1 MGTSRPTKGPSP
13 STPIVPTWSDDS
25 DKGPIPGGDDPQPD
39 TTEDDPSADDGQ
51 HQPEPAPRAPIKP
64 PVLPDRFRTARSNFT
79 RSAGSGGQDRD
90 AMRRGIRDYVRNGT
104 GGSGGATRRMGS
116 ARSAAAGVLGVLRS
130 IQTDGVEAILNK
142 FNLGDLAGQPIDQ
155 IFAGLTDVICEP
167 GGNINDSIATDA
179 WIETITELDQLGV
192 DDLDS
197 LSSEQIE
204 GIFVSFIA
212 HSIETRLYQDI
223 GSKGIQSGKD
233 TDAVRAFEAQLKD
246 YIFRAVSDS
255 VPSDVS
261 SVGNLSDA
269 EIRSVVNQ
277 TYQDAWEFLE
287 IWGDEE

>member
-25 DKGPIPGGDDPQPD
+25 DKGPIPGGDGPQPD

-130 IQTDGVEAILNK
+130 IQTDGVEATLSK

-197 LSSEQIE
+197 LSSE
-204 GIFVSFIA
+204 FSSLSSRTLLRRA
-212 HSIETRLYQDI
+212 SIKT
-223 GSKGIQSGKD
+223 S
-233 TDAVRAFEAQLKD
+233 AQK
-246 YIFRAVSDS
+246 
-255 VPSDVS
+255 VS
-261 SVGNLSDA
+261 SRAKTRMPS
-269 EIRSVVNQ
+269 EPSKRSSRIISS
-277 TYQDAWEFLE
+277 APLAIPFRLM
-287 IWGDEE
+287 